1 MDNKSSLLEEECSSS
16 LDEITKSL
24 GLLEVNDSLFSP
36 DEDSITSLS
45 TQSDEPIPHSN
56 AKHEKLNEFLVSC
69 GIEPLERRWLKW
81 NEASDRTKQR
91 YIKKSSDIISS
102 VLQTISTDNAG
113 FIWQELVSNSP
124 AICTKL
130 GVDLLSPL
138 ETSYLEAL
146 AESYHNAHSWETRR
160 QILSIMSGV
169 ANYNHIVKFI
179 PGLTR
184 YRYSVANLHRLQFGR
199 GAPVEHQPLTRIKVD
214 LKQLD
219 HFLGFISSPHLI
231 QDLPFGSNKLKLSNG
246 QAIEVPN
253 VIRSL
258 IPERIARQYT
268 QYCEDTGFTPFSKS
282 TMLRVLSECSA
293 TVRKS
298 LQGLDYYAAEGAQA
312 FDNLIKIVHQM
323 GELISNSTWETT
335 TTESL
340 KTSKLYLK
348 GDYKV
353 GFVGDMFEQLS
364 RLC

>member
-1 MDNKSSLLEEECSSS
+1 MENKSSLLEEECNSS

-36 DEDSITSLS
+36 DEGSITSLS
-45 TQSDEPIPHSN
+45 TQSDESIPHSN
-56 AKHEKLNEFLVSC
+56 AKREKPNKFLVSC
-69 GIEPLERRWLKW
+69 GIEPLERRWFKW
-81 NEASDRTKQR
+81 NKTSDRTKQR

-113 FIWQELVSNSP
+113 FIWQELISNSP

-184 YRYSVANLHRLQFGR
+184 YHYSVANLHRLQFGR

-214 LKQLD
+214 LK
-219 HFLGFISSPHLI
+219 
-231 QDLPFGSNKLKLSNG
+231 DL
-246 QAIEVPN
+246 AV
-253 VIRSL
+253 
-258 IPERIARQYT
+258 
-268 QYCEDTGFTPFSKS
+268 
-282 TMLRVLSECSA
+282 
-293 TVRKS
+293 
-298 LQGLDYYAAEGAQA
+298 
-312 FDNLIKIVHQM
+312 
-323 GELISNSTWETT
+323 
-335 TTESL
+335 
-340 KTSKLYLK
+340 TS
-348 GDYKV
+348 
-353 GFVGDMFEQLS
+353 
-364 RLC
+364 